1 MDCGDLGGHGGDLG
15 RFFSLQLGHLFLLC
29 PETTFQSLDLFA
41 ADLRLLDSR
50 VQFDLDL
57 ADVPALLL
65 DFLVNLQYLL
75 LEAVVFRLYGPHL
88 ALDIG

>member
-1 MDCGDLGGHGGDLG
+1 M
-15 RFFSLQLGHLFLLC
+15 QLGHLFLLC
-29 PETTFQSLDLFA
+29 PETTFQVLDLFA